1 MFADKEPLT
10 TKKIFVFWVPL
21 AATWL
26 MMAAEGPILAAVIAR
41 LSDPKFNLA
50 AFGVAYSFGVLIE
63 APIIMLMSA
72 STALVK
78 NRDSYIKLR
87 NFSMT
92 LIALCTIIMV
102 IFVTPPVFYFIM
114 QSLIGL
120 PGNVARLTHQACLFL
135 IPWPGAIGYRR
146 FYQGV
151 LIRSNLTRRVAY
163 GTVIRLTTMSATAL
177 ACYLFFPLNGATVGT
192 LSLALAVC
200 AEATAS
206 RVMAHS
212 SIKQLMSEI
221 QPAPSTKDLNYRYI
235 SRFYYPLAMTSIL
248 GLGVHPMVTFFMG
261 QSRMPIES
269 LAVLPVINSLV
280 FIFRSM
286 GLSFQEVGI
295 ALSGEKNENLKML
308 RNFALI
314 LGISVV
320 GALSL
325 MTFTP
330 LSYTWFHKISGLSL
344 DLTRFARLPAQILS
358 LLPGLTVLISFQRAL
373 LVKNERTTP
382 ITIATS
388 IEVIAIFFILLI
400 AIAGLNFIGA
410 IAAATALVIGRLC
423 ANTYLFIPCKK
434 AIQKGIQGTSPNP

>member
-1 MFADKEPLT
+1 MAMFAGKEPLT
-10 TKKIFVFWVPL
+10 YRKIVIFWVPL

-26 MMAAEGPILAAVIAR
+26 MMATEGPFLAAIIAR
-41 LSDPKFNLA
+41 LTDPKFNLA

-78 NRDSYIKLR
+78 DRDSYLKLR
-87 NFSMT
+87 NFSLT
-92 LIALCTIIMV
+92 LIASCTLIMV
-102 IFVTPPVFYFIM
+102 IFVTPSIFYFIT

-120 PGNVARLTHQACLFL
+120 PENVADLTHRACLFL

-151 LIRSNLTRRVAY
+151 LIRSHLTRRVAY
-163 GTVIRLTTMSATAL
+163 GTVIRLTTMAIVAL
-177 ACYLFFPLNGATVGT
+177 ACFLFFTLNGASVGT
-192 LSLALAVC
+192 LSLSLAVC
-200 AEATAS
+200 AEAIAS
-206 RVMAHS
+206 RLMAHKVV
-212 SIKQLMSEI
+212 KQLMSEE
-221 QPAPSTKDLNYRYI
+221 QTVHTRKSLSYRYI
-235 SRFYYPLAMTSIL
+235 TKFYYPLALTSIL
-248 GLGVHPMVTFFMG
+248 GLGIHPMVTFFMG

-295 ALSGEKNENLKML
+295 ALSGEKNENFEML
-308 RNFALI
+308 RNFALF

-325 MTFTP
+325 ITFSP
-330 LSYTWFHKISGLSL
+330 LSFTWFHKISGLSL
-344 DLTRFARLPAQILS
+344 ELTRFAHLPAQILS
-358 LLPGLTVLISFQRAL
+358 LFPGLTVLISFQRAL
-373 LVKNERTTP
+373 LVKNAKTTP

-388 IEVIAIFFILLI
+388 IEVIAIFTVLLI
-400 AIAGLNFIGA
+400 TIAGLNFIGA
-410 IAAATALVIGRLC
+410 IAAVIAYVIGRLC

-434 AIQKGIQGTSPNP
+434 ALL